1 MKNLAAVDLL
11 IKRNSMKMV
20 TAPAPSEEELALALQ
35 AAVAAPDHGKLTP
48 WRFKLIRGENIQ
60 KFTDLAFNIRQN
72 SDNPFSEEKL
82 AASRQWLS
90 EVPLIIA
97 VACHIDYSNT
107 KIPEA
112 ERMLSAG
119 CAVMNVM
126 NALNAMGYGTF
137 WSTGIATY
145 YEEFQ
150 TALGFDS
157 LDYRFLGFLAAGTPK
172 MPIPQKERKSYTEFV
187 EEWTGV

>member
-1 MKNLAAVDLL
+1 MKNRDAVELL
-11 IKRNSMKMV
+11 INRNSMKMV
-20 TAPAPSEEELALALQ
+20 VAPAPSEEELTLALQ

-60 KFTDLAFNIRQN
+60 KFADLAFGIRQQ
-72 SDNPFSEEKL
+72 SDNPLPPEKEG
-82 AASRQWLS
+82 ASRQWLS

-97 VACHIDYSNT
+97 IACHIDYSNT

-145 YEEFQ
+145 YDEFQ
-150 TALGFDS
+150 TALGFDP
-157 LDYRFLGFLAAGTPK
+157 LDYRFMGFLAVGTPK
-172 MPIPQKERKSYTEFV
+172 MAIPKKERQPYTHFV
-187 EEWTGV
+187 EEWTGA

>member
-1 MKNLAAVDLL
+1 MKNLEAVELL
-11 IKRNSMKMV
+11 INRNSMKMV
-20 TAPAPSEEELALALQ
+20 VAPAPSDEELALALQ
-35 AAVAAPDHGKLTP
+35 AAVAAPDHGNLTP

-60 KFTDLAFNIRQN
+60 KFADLGITIRQR
-72 SDNPFSEEKL
+72 SDNPFPEEKV

-107 KIPEA
+107 KIPES

-119 CAVMNVM
+119 CAVMNMM
-126 NALNAMGYGTF
+126 NALNALGYGTF

-145 YEEFQ
+145 DDEFQ
-150 TALGFDS
+150 AALGFDS
-157 LDYRFLGFLAAGTPK
+157 LDYRFMGFLAVGTPK
-172 MPIPQKERKSYTEFV
+172 VAIPKKERKSYTEFV
-187 EEWTGV
+187 EEWTGK

>member
-1 MKNLAAVDLL
+1 MKNLEAVELL
-11 IKRNSMKMV
+11 INRNSMKMV
-20 TAPAPSEEELALALQ
+20 VAPAPSDEELALALQ
-35 AAVAAPDHGKLTP
+35 AAVAAPDHGNLTP

-60 KFTDLAFNIRQN
+60 KFADLGITIRQR
-72 SDNPFSEEKL
+72 SDNPFPEEKV

-107 KIPEA
+107 KIPES

-119 CAVMNVM
+119 CAVMNMM
-126 NALNAMGYGTF
+126 NALNALGYGTF

-145 YEEFQ
+145 DDEFQ

-157 LDYRFLGFLAAGTPK
+157 LDYRFMGFLAVGTPK
-172 MPIPQKERKSYTEFV
+172 VAIPKKERKSYTEFV
-187 EEWTGV
+187 EEWTGE

>member
-1 MKNLAAVDLL
+1 MKNLEAVELL
-11 IKRNSMKMV
+11 INRNSMKMV
-20 TAPAPSEEELALALQ
+20 VAPAPSDEELALALQ
-35 AAVAAPDHGKLTP
+35 AAVAAPDHGNLTP

-60 KFTDLAFNIRQN
+60 KFADLGITIRQR
-72 SDNPFSEEKL
+72 SDNPFPEEKV

-107 KIPEA
+107 KIPES

-119 CAVMNVM
+119 CAVMNMM
-126 NALNAMGYGTF
+126 NALNALGYGTF

-145 YEEFQ
+145 DDEFQ
-150 TALGFDS
+150 AALGFDS
-157 LDYRFLGFLAAGTPK
+157 LDYRFMGFLAVGTPK
-172 MPIPQKERKSYTEFV
+172 VAIPKKERKSYTVFV
-187 EEWTGV
+187 EEWTGE